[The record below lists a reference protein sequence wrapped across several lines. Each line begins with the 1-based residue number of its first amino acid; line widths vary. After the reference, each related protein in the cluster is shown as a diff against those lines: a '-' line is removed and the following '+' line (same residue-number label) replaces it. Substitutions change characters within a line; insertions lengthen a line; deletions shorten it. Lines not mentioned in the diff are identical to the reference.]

1 MKEITRKNRQIKK
14 NKTKNNFQW
23 TLLTR
28 YYKNKK
34 RMLLHGKKTRLLHN
48 GRQLLQTHWRMITAN
63 KSAVKTSDHS
73 VERRRFNS
81 IIYYTTFWE

>member
-1 MKEITRKNRQIKK
+1 
-14 NKTKNNFQW
+14 
-23 TLLTR
+23 
-28 YYKNKK
+28 
-34 RMLLHGKKTRLLHN
+34 MLLHGKKTRLLHN

-63 KSAVKTSDHS
+63 KSAVKTSGHS